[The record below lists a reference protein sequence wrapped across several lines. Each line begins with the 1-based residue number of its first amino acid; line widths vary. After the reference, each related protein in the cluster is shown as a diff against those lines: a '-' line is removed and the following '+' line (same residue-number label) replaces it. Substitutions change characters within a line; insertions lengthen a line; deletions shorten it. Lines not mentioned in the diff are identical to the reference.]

1 MADFGRTANAEI
13 SLIGRKIFRSKSIDG
28 RMADNGGGGQ
38 KMDIFEK
45 WTFLA
50 KW

>member
-28 RMADNGGGGQ
+28 RMADIGGG
-38 KMDIFEK
+38 
-45 WTFLA
+45 A
-50 KW
+50 KNGHF